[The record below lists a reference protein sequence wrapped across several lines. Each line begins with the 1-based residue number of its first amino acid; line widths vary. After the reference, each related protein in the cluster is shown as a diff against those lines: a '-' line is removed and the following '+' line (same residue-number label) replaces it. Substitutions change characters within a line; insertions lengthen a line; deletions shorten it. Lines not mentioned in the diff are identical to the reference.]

1 MRNQVSFELKD
12 GRLFQRCGDS
22 VSELGSVSAIQS
34 WGFSGTDS
42 EQVPI
47 RFDSR
52 AVVVLDKLGTLRR
65 ILEQVAGDRKL
76 I

>member
-1 MRNQVSFELKD
+1 
-12 GRLFQRCGDS
+12 
-22 VSELGSVSAIQS
+22 LGSVSAIQS